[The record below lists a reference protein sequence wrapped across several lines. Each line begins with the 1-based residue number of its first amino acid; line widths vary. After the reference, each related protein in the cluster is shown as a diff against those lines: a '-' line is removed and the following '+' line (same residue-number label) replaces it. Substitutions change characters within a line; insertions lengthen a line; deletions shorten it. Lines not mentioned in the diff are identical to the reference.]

1 MVHAREKIR
10 RLLKPS
16 GRLIDIHPMDRPPPV
31 AVRLGPHTHRL
42 GYLRETDDSVEYRQ
56 ADAAVA
62 QVVREGLFAVE
73 HTGEFPFHIY
83 TDAVAELQAYL
94 AEEWKDA
101 VLEDAIA
108 QRAAE
113 LLGGP
118 EGDKELF
125 VQDHIHIA
133 RLRPVFA
140 S

>member
-1 MVHAREKIR
+1 MVHALEQIR

-31 AVRLGPHTHRL
+31 AVRLGLYTRRL
-42 GYLRETDDSVEYRQ
+42 GYLCETDDSIEYRR

-62 QVVREGLFAVE
+62 QVVQNRLFAVE
-73 HTGEFPFHIY
+73 HTSEFPFRIH
-83 TDAVAELQAYL
+83 TDTIGELQAYL

-101 VLEDAIA
+101 VLEEAIV

-118 EGDKELF
+118 EDDKELI

-133 RLRPVFA
+133 RLQPVFA

>member
-1 MVHAREKIR
+1 MVHALEQIR

-16 GRLIDIHPMDRPPPV
+16 GRLVDIHPMDRPPPV
-31 AVRLGPHTHRL
+31 AVRLGPHTHPL
-42 GYLRETDDSVEYRQ
+42 GYLRETDDSIEYRQ

-73 HTGEFPFHIY
+73 HMGEFPFRIY
-83 TDAVAELQAYL
+83 SDAVAELQTYL

-101 VLEDAIA
+101 VLDDAIA

-118 EGDKELF
+118 ERDKVLI

-140 S
+140 A